1 MASVSA
7 KRGRF
12 TASKKRE
19 RAAAER
25 GRSKRNRLAF
35 ERLRLA
41 MDGDRTPRR
50 SDKKSRTSRS
60 DILQEAVEM
69 IAELKRQVIALG
81 GAAEMTAMS
90 TEHSKVAA
98 DVGFSA
104 SSCASSSA
112 PRLHRGTGGDVAS
125 TEIASLLHNLAAAK
139 SAPTSPAMAFV
150 GVVAPPSSLPLP
162 VFSALPSGHE
172 LQRARTIIEEQ
183 EGWFY

>member
-12 TASKKRE
+12 TASQKRE

-50 SDKKSRTSRS
+50 SDKKSRS

-112 PRLHRGTGGDVAS
+112 PRLHRGTGGGVAS
-125 TEIASLLHNLAAAK
+125 TGIASLLHNLAAAK
-139 SAPTSPAMAFV
+139 SAPTLPAMAFV
-150 GVVAPPSSLPLP
+150 GVVAPPSSLPLLP
-162 VFSALPSGHE
+162 VFSALPTGHE